1 MKKYI
6 CNPLWLLLLF
16 VAFISSCDKEEIV
29 FDHELPQF
37 ELRSDA
43 ILLEVIM
50 PQGTGADEIIYIAGD
65 FNGGQDAASG
75 DLKWQMEKAA
85 NNDVKWGIY
94 LYPEDFVNG
103 KTLADGFY
111 FVSKTQGIER
121 TLQNGDALHQ
131 ISAKVGTRTDI
142 TVTRWNAYFE
152 EPEDPSEVIHDG
164 YAVFVM
170 DNTGWDALTL
180 YAWGNDLPELFGG
193 WPGIS
198 PTGSVEI
205 KGITYKYFDTGEA
218 NKGLVYNLIFND
230 NGVGSQFDGPQNFT
244 LDRDIYLE
252 ITESGWTE
260 IDPDAVVI
268 HDGYTIF
275 IEDQSRWA
283 ETTIY
288 AWGNDIPELFGSW
301 PGILPTGS
309 VEIKGVTYNYYDT
322 GEANKGLVYNLIFND
337 NGVGSQFDG
346 PQNFTL
352 DRDIYLEITESGWTE
367 IDPDAVVIHDGYTIF
382 IEDQSRWAETTIYA
396 WGNDIPELF
405 GSWPGILPTGSV
417 EIKGVTYNYYD
428 TGEANKGLTYNLIMN
443 NNNGGSQFD
452 LAAVTLDRDYYFR
465 ITDIAGEEIDP
476 NNPDGDSEPE
486 SEAAFVSN
494 QNNFLK

>member
-16 VAFISSCDKEEIV
+16 VVFISSCEKEEIV
-29 FDHELPQF
+29 FDH

-152 EPEDPSEVIHDG
+152 EPEDPSEVTHDG

-205 KGITYKYFDTGEA
+205 KGITYKYF
-218 NKGLVYNLIFND
+218 
-230 NGVGSQFDGPQNFT
+230 
-244 LDRDIYLE
+244 
-252 ITESGWTE
+252 
-260 IDPDAVVI
+260 
-268 HDGYTIF
+268 
-275 IEDQSRWA
+275 
-283 ETTIY
+283 
-288 AWGNDIPELFGSW
+288 
-301 PGILPTGS
+301 
-309 VEIKGVTYNYYDT
+309 
-322 GEANKGLVYNLIFND
+322 
-337 NGVGSQFDG
+337 
-346 PQNFTL
+346 
-352 DRDIYLEITESGWTE
+352 
-367 IDPDAVVIHDGYTIF
+367 
-382 IEDQSRWAETTIYA
+382 
-396 WGNDIPELF
+396 
-405 GSWPGILPTGSV
+405 
-417 EIKGVTYNYYD
+417 D

>member
-1 MKKYI
+1 
-6 CNPLWLLLLF
+6 
-16 VAFISSCDKEEIV
+16 
-29 FDHELPQF
+29 
-37 ELRSDA
+37 
-43 ILLEVIM
+43 
-50 PQGTGADEIIYIAGD
+50 
-65 FNGGQDAASG
+65 
-75 DLKWQMEKAA
+75 MEKAA

-121 TLQNGDALHQ
+121 TLQNEDALHQ

-152 EPEDPSEVIHDG
+152 EPEDPSEVTHDG

-170 DNTGWDALTL
+170 DNTGWDVLSL

-205 KGITYKYFDTGEA
+205 KGITYKYF
-218 NKGLVYNLIFND
+218 
-230 NGVGSQFDGPQNFT
+230 
-244 LDRDIYLE
+244 
-252 ITESGWTE
+252 
-260 IDPDAVVI
+260 
-268 HDGYTIF
+268 
-275 IEDQSRWA
+275 
-283 ETTIY
+283 
-288 AWGNDIPELFGSW
+288 
-301 PGILPTGS
+301 
-309 VEIKGVTYNYYDT
+309 
-322 GEANKGLVYNLIFND
+322 
-337 NGVGSQFDG
+337 
-346 PQNFTL
+346 
-352 DRDIYLEITESGWTE
+352 
-367 IDPDAVVIHDGYTIF
+367 
-382 IEDQSRWAETTIYA
+382 
-396 WGNDIPELF
+396 
-405 GSWPGILPTGSV
+405 
-417 EIKGVTYNYYD
+417 D